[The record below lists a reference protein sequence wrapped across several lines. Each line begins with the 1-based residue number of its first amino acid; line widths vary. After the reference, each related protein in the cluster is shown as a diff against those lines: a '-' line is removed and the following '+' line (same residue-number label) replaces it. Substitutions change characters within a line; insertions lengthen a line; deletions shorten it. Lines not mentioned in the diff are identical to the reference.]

1 MTNIFMA
8 IYWLLLNYHSIH
20 NAYTTLGFLLNYKS
34 NNTKQ
39 CQQASKKQAAGLP
52 SGERPMLRGEP
63 QAWGLLLVLSCW
75 SKPMTGLPPGGE
87 PSKFCQCRRSEPGWH
102 NHCRPRISRRSNKR
116 RMFYTY
122 SQNFTLTKRKMY
134 AKPALFNE
142 AVKNKEYIDKDCL
155 KASLYINT
163 CRLQRVQYV
172 LFLKWHCRVT
182 YFWI

>member
-63 QAWGLLLVLSCW
+63 QA
-75 SKPMTGLPPGGE
+75 
-87 PSKFCQCRRSEPGWH
+87 
-102 NHCRPRISRRSNKR
+102 
-116 RMFYTY
+116 
-122 SQNFTLTKRKMY
+122 
-134 AKPALFNE
+134 
-142 AVKNKEYIDKDCL
+142 
-155 KASLYINT
+155 
-163 CRLQRVQYV
+163 
-172 LFLKWHCRVT
+172 
-182 YFWI
+182 